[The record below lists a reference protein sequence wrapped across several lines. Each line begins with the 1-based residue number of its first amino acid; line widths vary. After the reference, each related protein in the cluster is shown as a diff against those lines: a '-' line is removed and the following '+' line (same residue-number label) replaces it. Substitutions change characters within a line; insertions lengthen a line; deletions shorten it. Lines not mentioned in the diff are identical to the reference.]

1 MSEIIIRLQQLI
13 EDKSWKIVKQ
23 ELNNLDSVQI
33 AEIIAD
39 IPKSDQIILFRL
51 LPQELAKETFKRL
64 SHDEKEDIIEGL
76 AVNINVVTSL
86 LNDLDP
92 DDRTAFFEELPGEV
106 SQRLMQILSD
116 EEREIT
122 TKLLGFPKDSIG
134 RLMTPEYVAVRPY
147 YTVEQAINH
156 IRKFGQ
162 DSETLN
168 VIYIVDDNWKL
179 IADIRIKEI
188 ILASAN
194 QTIGE
199 LSDNRVISLNA
210 YDDQEVA
217 VKIFSDHDRVALP
230 VTDTNGTLLGIV
242 TIDDVMD
249 VAEEESTEDF
259 QKFGGTEGLDLS
271 YTKTSLT
278 EMVRKRAGWLVVL
291 FLGEMLTASA
301 MGHFDEEIE
310 KAVVLALFVP
320 LIISSGGNS
329 GSQAASL
336 IIRALALG
344 ELKLKNW
351 WYVMKKEFVSGLLLG
366 GILGLLGF
374 VRILIWQETGIYVWG
389 KGKGLLE
396 DCEIFTNALAGV
408 AVEQNANLALRRC
421 RIHDNRECGVYLWDQ
436 GKALLEDCEVFANVL
451 AGVTITEGGIVRC
464 RRCKIYQGQSAG
476 IEVWEQGDGIVED
489 CDIFANA
496 TAGVLIQAQGEL
508 AVRGCRINH
517 NRRHGLRIEAEGY
530 AAVEDCDLSR
540 NAFGAWKIAEGS
552 RLKSIN
558 NREQSATLNPL

>member
-1 MSEIIIRLQQLI
+1 M
-13 EDKSWKIVKQ
+13 
-23 ELNNLDSVQI
+23 
-33 AEIIAD
+33 
-39 IPKSDQIILFRL
+39 
-51 LPQELAKETFKRL
+51 PQELAKETFKRL

-156 IRKFGQ
+156 IRKFGR

-199 LSDNRVISLNA
+199 LSDNRLISLNA

-351 WYVMKKEFVSGLLLG
+351 WYVMRKEILSGLLLG
-366 GILGLLGF
+366 SILGVIGF
-374 VRILIWQETGIYVWG
+374 TRIFIWQELGLYDYGEYWVWVALSVSVSLIFIVLWG
-389 KGKGLLE
+389 TFSGSMIPLLLKKIGL
-396 DCEIFTNALAGV
+396 DP
-408 AVEQNANLALRRC
+408 
-421 RIHDNRECGVYLWDQ
+421 
-436 GKALLEDCEVFANVL
+436 
-451 AGVTITEGGIVRC
+451 
-464 RRCKIYQGQSAG
+464 
-476 IEVWEQGDGIVED
+476 
-489 CDIFANA
+489 A
-496 TAGVLIQAQGEL
+496 TASAPFV
-508 AVRGCRINH
+508 
-517 NRRHGLRIEAEGY
+517 
-530 AAVEDCDLSR
+530 
-540 NAFGAWKIAEGS
+540 
-552 RLKSIN
+552 
-558 NREQSATLNPL
+558 ATLVDVTGLIIYFSIAAMFLSGKLL